1 MDIKDKVQ
9 THIADKTADIAEK
22 AKTEQVW
29 WKKLGYYI
37 AIGAGAIVMELVN
50 QYGTQVQQMVS
61 DFLSSL
67 F

>member
-9 THIADKTADIAEK
+9 THIADKTADIADK
-22 AKTEQVW
+22 AKAEQVW
-29 WKKLGYYI
+29 YKKLGYYL
-37 AIGAGAIVMELVN
+37 AIGVGAVVMELVN

-61 DFLSSL
+61 DFLSNL

>member
-1 MDIKDKVQ
+1 MDIKESTQ
-9 THIADKTADIAEK
+9 AHIADKTAELAEK

-29 WKKLGYYI
+29 YKKVGYYL
-37 AIGAGAIVMELVN
+37 AIGAGAIVMEIVN

-61 DFLSSL
+61 DFLSNL